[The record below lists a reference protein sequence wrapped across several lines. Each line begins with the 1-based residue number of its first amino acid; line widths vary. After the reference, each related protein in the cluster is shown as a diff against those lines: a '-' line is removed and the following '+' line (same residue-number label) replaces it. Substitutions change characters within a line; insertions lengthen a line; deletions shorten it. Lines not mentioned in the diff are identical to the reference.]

1 MALKRQGFVPMT
13 REECLPLFPD
23 DYGIRD
29 LMAPHLQGR
38 KFPASYVNVRQHL
51 EKKLSE
57 NEADSLLKHVPKD
70 TLFFRGW
77 QGQRVSGALG
87 TMAANALPRRK
98 WLEKLLVRG
107 LWISL
112 KSLVHKARTRD

>member
-1 MALKRQGFVPMT
+1 MVRYWNALDEDHQLALKRQGFVPMT

-57 NEADSLLKHVPKD
+57 NEADSFLKELLRLSNELLERVCVIRAAQPS
-70 TLFFRGW
+70 FRLATPSE
-77 QGQRVSGALG
+77 V
-87 TMAANALPRRK
+87 
-98 WLEKLLVRG
+98 
-107 LWISL
+107 
-112 KSLVHKARTRD
+112 